1 MSIED
6 IKRMNKIGFVTPWF
20 GENIPGG
27 AEAALRSITS
37 KLKDTEL
44 NIEILTTCVEKFASD
59 WNVNYY
65 KPGEYMVNDI
75 LTRRFPVRKR
85 DVKAFDAINA
95 KFIHGEPVNE
105 QEEKIFLREMVNSP
119 KLYEY
124 MDEHNDEYDLFVF
137 IPYMFGTTYYGS
149 KVCYEKAVH
158 IPCAHEEPYIHMR
171 AFKEMFEQSKG
182 MIYNALPEKKLVDGL
197 FDMSSVQECVAG
209 LGMDTSISGNEDAF
223 REKYRITKPY
233 ILYAGRKDVG
243 KNVDILLAYFN
254 EYKKRNTN
262 DLELVLIGGGS
273 IDIPEDVKLYVHDLG
288 FVDIQDK
295 YDAYAGALCL
305 CQPSTHESFSY
316 VIMESWLCERPVLV
330 HEDCDV
336 TKNFAIESQGGL
348 YFKSFF
354 DFEGCINYYIRN
366 EDISHLMGKNG
377 RKYVIDRFGWDKVVS
392 KYMDLFRKCM

>member
-1 MSIED
+1 M
-6 IKRMNKIGFVTPWF
+6 T
-20 GENIPGG
+20 
-27 AEAALRSITS
+27 
-37 KLKDTEL
+37 
-44 NIEILTTCVEKFASD
+44 
-59 WNVNYY
+59 
-65 KPGEYMVNDI
+65 
-75 LTRRFPVRKR
+75 
-85 DVKAFDAINA
+85 
-95 KFIHGEPVNE
+95 
-105 QEEKIFLREMVNSP
+105 
-119 KLYEY
+119 
-124 MDEHNDEYDLFVF
+124 
-137 IPYMFGTTYYGS
+137 
-149 KVCYEKAVH
+149 
-158 IPCAHEEPYIHMR
+158 
-171 AFKEMFEQSKG
+171 
-182 MIYNALPEKKLVDGL
+182 
-197 FDMSSVQECVAG
+197 
-209 LGMDTSISGNEDAF
+209 
-223 REKYRITKPY
+223 
-233 ILYAGRKDVG
+233 
-243 KNVDILLAYFN
+243 YFN
-254 EYKKRNTN
+254 EYKKRNVN

-288 FVDIQDK
+288 FVDVQDK